1 MKRMILA
8 VSILGFALV
17 SAGCQNAKSRAV
29 EGAVI
34 GGVLGA
40 ATGGIIGHQ
49 SNHGGAGAGIGAA
62 VGAITGGLIGS
73 QIEKKGQAGQPVSG
87 TQAGEVTKE
96 AGSSQMSV
104 LQVIELSKQGV
115 TDDIIIDRIKKSN
128 SKFNLSAEDVE
139 YLKKQGISQ
148 KVIDAMQAV

>member
-1 MKRMILA
+1 MRRAILA
-8 VSILGFALV
+8 VLIFSFALV

-49 SNHGGAGAGIGAA
+49 NHHGGEGAGIGAA

-73 QIEKKGQAGQPVSG
+73 QIKKKGQSGQPVSA
-87 TQAGEVTKE
+87 TATEVTKD
-96 AGSSQMSV
+96 AGNNQMSV

-115 TDDIIIDRIKKSN
+115 TDDIIIDKIKKTN

-139 YLKKQGISQ
+139 YLKKQGVSQ
-148 KVIDAMQAV
+148 KVIEAMQAV